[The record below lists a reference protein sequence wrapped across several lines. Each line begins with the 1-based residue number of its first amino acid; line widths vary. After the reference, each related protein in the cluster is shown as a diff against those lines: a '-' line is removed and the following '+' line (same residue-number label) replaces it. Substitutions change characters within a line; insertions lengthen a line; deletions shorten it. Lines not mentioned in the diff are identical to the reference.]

1 MTKVQILLDIYS
13 NSNTKAKQKLKEGIL
28 FNPTHTLQKRK
39 NIENMKNYFPKK
51 KKKNW
56 KIKKKLKKRQ

>member
-1 MTKVQILLDIYS
+1 MDIYS

-51 KKKNW
+51 EEEELEDKKKTEE
-56 KIKKKLKKRQ
+56 KTIEFLLL